1 MHHARRSLRTSNV
14 SFASDAPSRSDLEA
28 RGTAG
33 NEKVSVA
40 HASAE
45 RAAERL
51 GAHIIRKG
59 ATRGARDGAAVSA
72 GALGTAWPSGDAADA
87 RARPYGMKSRRP

>member
-1 MHHARRSLRTSNV
+1 M
-14 SFASDAPSRSDLEA
+14 
-28 RGTAG
+28 AG

-40 HASAE
+40 HSSAE
-45 RAAERL
+45 RAAARL
-51 GAHIIRKG
+51 GAQIIRKG

-87 RARPYGMKSRRP
+87 RARPHEMKSRRP

>member
-1 MHHARRSLRTSNV
+1 MGFSRRSLRTSNV

-40 HASAE
+40 HSSAE

-51 GAHIIRKG
+51 GAQIIRKG

-87 RARPYGMKSRRP
+87 RARPYDMKSRRP